1 MGHSPTTFFFFQC
14 RNQIHNESVWFREN
28 FAHQCKFSGVFTT
41 KIIKYLQI
49 KLCTQ
54 YSIVMPLKPMAM
66 VKTIAEIINI
76 AEKPNSVTIKVD
88 MLVIRVKLYLFHP
101 NVC

>member
-1 MGHSPTTFFFFQC
+1 MYHALSL
-14 RNQIHNESVWFREN
+14 NDNS
-28 FAHQCKFSGVFTT
+28 
-41 KIIKYLQI
+41 KIINVVKRQRNLG
-49 KLCTQ
+49 L
-54 YSIVMPLKPMAM
+54 SIVMPLKPMAM

-76 AEKPNSVTIKVD
+76 AEKQTSVTIKVD

>member
-1 MGHSPTTFFFFQC
+1 
-14 RNQIHNESVWFREN
+14 
-28 FAHQCKFSGVFTT
+28 
-41 KIIKYLQI
+41 
-49 KLCTQ
+49 
-54 YSIVMPLKPMAM
+54 MPLKPMAM

-76 AEKPNSVTIKVD
+76 AEKQISVTIKVD